1 MPMEKIKVSNFD
13 ISDYLKTDEDMVEF
27 LRASLE
33 EPDPEIFLSALNAV
47 ARLKGVAQLA
57 DAAGVGRES
66 LYKSL
71 APGAKPR
78 FETIIKITSALG
90 LSFDIHAR
98 P

>member
-1 MPMEKIKVSNFD
+1 MPMEKIKVSDFD

-27 LRASLE
+27 LKASLE

-47 ARLKGVAQLA
+47 VRLKGVGRLA
-57 DAAGVGRES
+57 DEAGVGRES

-90 LSFDIHAR
+90 LSFDIHPR